1 MLWVLEKSQWLNWKK
16 TDFQVKG
23 ALNFFLLGNGVQGRV
38 KFRETI
44 ICKEGS
50 NLNYGR
56 GSTDRNEQ
64 NWKTSKQN

>member
-1 MLWVLEKSQWLNWKK
+1 MLWILEKSQWLNWKK

-50 NLNYGR
+50 KCNQ
-56 GSTDRNEQ
+56 E
-64 NWKTSKQN
+64 SKKHLRTNSGDV